1 MFSFSDTKQ
10 RPCARQASSTF
21 LGKGHHHV
29 HQGVQFEP
37 QVPEPCSGGP
47 PISVQRCHPSIS
59 TVAPS
64 PQAKRHY
71 TTRGAAGTC
80 PGRQPPTNPEKLKE
94 LLKAKAAHE
103 KVTMELMP
111 EKTTKTKTRRCTTNQ
126 EYHLAWH
133 RAWHRPKAARSV
145 EATSEWHNEMAKQ
158 VAECAPL
165 F

>member
-1 MFSFSDTKQ
+1 M
-10 RPCARQASSTF
+10 
-21 LGKGHHHV
+21 
-29 HQGVQFEP
+29 HQGVQLEP

-47 PISVQRCHPSIS
+47 PIIVQRCHPSIS

-71 TTRGAAGTC
+71 TKRGAAGTF
-80 PGRQPPTNPEKLKE
+80 PGRQPPTNPENLKE

-133 RAWHRPKAARSV
+133 RAWHRSKAARSV
-145 EATSEWHNEMAKQ
+145 EATSEWHKEMAKQ